1 MMKNKIKTYTRS
13 KNKNQVIKHRNI
25 FYFINKILF
34 SDIKSKRKIKKKNR
48 KFLKTERWK
57 RGNFFEI
64 KNKWRKYEL
73 KL

>member
-1 MMKNKIKTYTRS
+1 M
-13 KNKNQVIKHRNI
+13 KHRNI

-34 SDIKSKRKIKKKNR
+34 SDIKAKRKIKKKNR

-57 RGNFFEI
+57 SGIFFEI